1 MFAHKTGYKSVA
13 FAYNAG
19 LEYMYFIV
27 FDKYE
32 GRSICNEN
40 SPVYPKVLHLHT
52 LWLFSL
58 KCMFLGY
65 INVKFQMST
74 SLSYL
79 HKPLSR

>member
-52 LWLFSL
+52 L
-58 KCMFLGY
+58 
-65 INVKFQMST
+65 
-74 SLSYL
+74 
-79 HKPLSR
+79 